1 MSLDVSPPVEVV
13 EALCTGALG
22 HRSTGA
28 QEHRSRLRGAGDE
41 ERAPGEGDYGTLN
54 GNISTLQECC
64 DKKRE
69 ELPCVASSP
78 RGRGGGSR
86 RRSGNALVP
95 QRRGTTQ
102 PRPLPMN

>member
-41 ERAPGEGDYGTLN
+41 ERAAGEGDYGSERSGQWNVVT
-54 GNISTLQECC
+54 
-64 DKKRE
+64 KKRE